1 MLVVGVAAV
10 VAACGQAAASVE
22 VGCVP
27 AVLVEAV
34 RCVQV
39 ASTGAVRS
47 QETVSRMPGLS
58 RESPIQS
65 QTGPTS
71 AGLAGLTPVYLAGLA
86 TGPTGVCLAD
96 RATGLAGAADG
107 AETIGRDMVGV
118 QPPWERAWPIRQQ
131 PTRIT
136 VTPITRPMATAI
148 MDMVH
153 MRPHTGTALLHMEP
167 MPSRIALDA
176 SVRTI
181 RQARRIFRT
190 AASGFPAHN
199 GLAKVVRHR
208 EWWSKALPL
217 GRRSHYAAL
226 LARLRT
232 LKSGKSGAFL

>member
-1 MLVVGVAAV
+1 MLVVAVAAV

-22 VGCVP
+22 VGCAP
-27 AVLVEAV
+27 AVLVEGV

-47 QETVSRMPGLS
+47 QETVSRIPGLS

-71 AGLAGLTPVYLAGLA
+71 AGLAGLTPVYLAGLG

-136 VTPITRPMATAI
+136 VTPIMRPMATAI
-148 MDMVH
+148 MDMVQDMVH
-153 MRPHTGTALLHMEP
+153 MRPHTGATALHMEP
-167 MPSRIALDA
+167 MPSRIVLGA
-176 SVRTI
+176 SVRMI

-190 AASGFPAHN
+190 AVSGFRAHS
-199 GLAKVVRHR
+199 GCARVVR
-208 EWWSKALPL
+208 ETP
-217 GRRSHYAAL
+217 GVVV
-226 LARLRT
+226 
-232 LKSGKSGAFL
+232 